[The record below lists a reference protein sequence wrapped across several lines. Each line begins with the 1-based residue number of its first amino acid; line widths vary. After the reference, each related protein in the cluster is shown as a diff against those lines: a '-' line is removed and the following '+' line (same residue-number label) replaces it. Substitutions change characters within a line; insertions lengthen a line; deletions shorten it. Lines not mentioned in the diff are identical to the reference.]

1 MAENNLQAKLLEQLN
16 AIAMPLKLAATDD
29 VAFHALFKR
38 LGWNFDNIKN
48 FPVTD
53 LLTLLSQISVVVD
66 DIISL
71 VNNPPESIDDF
82 IDCLD
87 VLQDLFDL
95 IEDFDTVIQSSTSI
109 PASLKT
115 EFQQTGKDLID
126 FLLCNYLRLNYN
138 KLYYFLSFVGLIDP
152 HELYGMTEYKSGSS
166 TEGWARD
173 SFPRS
178 TINFNKLS
186 SLLTDPKQ
194 YFIDNFYPAS
204 GVITTDAEAKEF
216 SDKFFPRLVLLLNA
230 LGFYAVYG
238 TDPADASYFAPDVFA
253 EMSRTLSFRAL
264 LDQGFDF
271 GASVNVSKTGNN
283 IYGAILNLFGGYNF
297 AKKIGDWYLSSSIS
311 ASVDA
316 FSVDEQGVSFPTSF
330 AGSSLGANLSIYRVF
345 EEETLQQLGSTNGT
359 RFHIRDILLQ
369 LFLSLQ
375 QNNNY
380 YGGTL
385 YLDGIEFFIGG
396 GDGDGF
402 IKKIIPNGIGGKFDL
417 SIGWNNKNG
426 LQFGGSGG
434 LEIHLPAHISLGPV
448 DFNGL
453 TLGIGLDNGTIPI
466 TAGATVVA
474 KLGPIVAT
482 VENMGLKCTLSF
494 PPSGGNLGFAN
505 MAFGFKLP
513 NGIGLK
519 IKASVV
525 EGGGYLY
532 IDKDKG
538 RYYGA
543 VELKIANKLSLS
555 AIGIITTKNPDGSDG
570 FSLLVLICV
579 TFAPS
584 IPIGFGFSLSGV
596 GGMIGVNRSM
606 ATEPLRQGVKTGAIN
621 NILFPQNVVENIQTI
636 ITDLEQIF
644 PIQKDRYVFGL
655 FFLLGW
661 GVPTPLIKIK
671 LGVIIEVPSPVKLAI
686 IGNLSLKLPS
696 EDKPILQLNVAFAG
710 IIDFDKKYLTFD
722 ATIYDS
728 KILTFSLFGDMAVRV
743 FWGEHREILISVGGF
758 HPAYNPPAYL
768 LLPAKMDRL
777 TISIFNESNLKL
789 QLATYFAVTS
799 NTVQFGARL
808 DFLFK
813 VSKFQVVGIFGFDVL
828 FQFNPFKFRTDVY
841 AMLAVKCGSRELMS
855 LSLDFMLEGP
865 GPWHAKGNASFKVLF
880 IKCKVSFDKTWGPQP
895 ATSLPDVAVV
905 PLITA
910 DLQKKENWLATL
922 PDQKKLL
929 VSMKELPAT
938 DIVLHPL
945 GTLSITQKIAPLG
958 VKLERFGN
966 QKPSDGGIYDISS
979 VKLQTV
985 TQNTESVT
993 DSFAPAQFR
1002 NMDDN
1007 QKLKAASFE
1016 NLRAGVQLKSLSGS
1030 ELYMDRYVTKE
1041 VAYERILID
1050 NIHYDKQRYKVR
1062 RGILNAFTRGGL
1074 ISANTIS
1081 REVRADLNS
1090 PIVKA
1095 SMKQESYQII
1105 SKDSLKELSTITG
1118 SGIADTKSGSQ
1129 ADVLTLMEK
1138 LVQQKPALA
1147 GKIQAVPVY

>member
-1 MAENNLQAKLLEQLN
+1 MAENNLQAQLLEKLN
-16 AIAMPLKLAATDD
+16 DIAMPLKLAATND
-29 VAFHALFKR
+29 AIFRSLFKR
-38 LGWNFDNIKN
+38 LGWNFDNIQN
-48 FPVTD
+48 FPVAD
-53 LLTLLSQISVVVD
+53 IITLLSQISVVVD
-66 DIISL
+66 DIIDL
-71 VNNPPESIDDF
+71 VNDPPESIEDF

-87 VLQDLFDL
+87 VLKDLFEL
-95 IEDFDTVIQSSTSI
+95 IDDFDTVIQSSTSL

-126 FLLCNYLRLNYN
+126 YLLCGYLHTNYN
-138 KLYYFLSFVGLIDP
+138 KLYYFLSFIGLIDP
-152 HELYGMTEYKSGSS
+152 YELYGLTQDKSGSS
-166 TEGWARD
+166 TEGWSRE
-173 SFPRS
+173 SFLKS
-178 TINFNKLS
+178 TINFNKLG

-194 YFIDNFYPAS
+194 YFKDNFYPAS
-204 GVITTDAEAKEF
+204 GVITTDAEAKDF

-230 LGFYAVYG
+230 LGFYSAYG
-238 TDPADASYFAPDVFA
+238 ADPNDAAYFDADVFA

-264 LDQGFDF
+264 LDQDFDF
-271 GASVNVSKTGNN
+271 GASVNVSKTPNG
-283 IYGAILNLFGGYNF
+283 IYGAILNLFGQYNF
-297 AKKIGDWYLSSSIS
+297 AKKIGNWYLSSTLT
-311 ASVDA
+311 ASLDA
-316 FSVDEQGVSFPTSF
+316 FSVDKQGVTFPSSF
-330 AGSSLGANLSIYRVF
+330 AGSSLGGNLSIYRVF
-345 EEETLQQLGSTNGT
+345 EEDTVQQLGSTTGT
-359 RFHIRDILLQ
+359 RFQIHDILLQ

-375 QNNNY
+375 TNNNY

-385 YLDGIEFFIGG
+385 FLNGIEFFIGG

-402 IKKIIPNGIGGKFDL
+402 IKKILPNGVGGKFDL
-417 SIGWNNKNG
+417 SIGWNNRNG

-453 TLGIGLDNGTIPI
+453 TIGIGIDSGTIPV

-482 VENMGLKCTLSF
+482 VENMGLKCTISF
-494 PPSGGNLGFAN
+494 PASGGNLGFAN
-505 MAFGFKLP
+505 AAFGFKPP
-513 NGIGLK
+513 NGIGLS

-543 VELKIANKLSLS
+543 VELKIAKKLGLT
-555 AIGIITTKNPDGSDG
+555 AIGIVTTKNPDGTDG
-570 FSLLVLICV
+570 FSLLVLLCV
-579 TFAPS
+579 TFSPS
-584 IPIGFGFSLSGV
+584 IPFGFGFSLSGV
-596 GGMIGVNRSM
+596 GGMVGVNRSM
-606 ATEPLRQGVKTGAIN
+606 APEPLRQGVKTGAIN
-621 NILFPQNVVENIQTI
+621 HILFPQNVIENIQTI
-636 ITDLEQIF
+636 ITDLDQIF
-644 PIQKDRYVFGL
+644 PIQKDRYTFGL

-686 IGNLSLKLPS
+686 IGTISLKLPS
-696 EDKPILQLNVAFAG
+696 EEKAVLQLNVAFAG

-722 ATIYDS
+722 ASIYDS

-758 HPAYNPPAYL
+758 HPAYSPPAYL

-777 TISIFNESNLKL
+777 TISIFNEDNLKL

-813 VSKFQVVGIFGFDVL
+813 VSKFQVVGLFGFDVL

-841 AMLAVKCGSRELMS
+841 AMLAVKWGSRELMS

-865 GPWHAKGNASFKVLF
+865 GPWHAKGSASFKVLF
-880 IKCKVSFDKTWGPQP
+880 IKCKVNFDKTWGPQP
-895 ATSLPDVAVV
+895 ATTLPDVAVI

-910 DLQKKENWLATL
+910 DLQKKENWLAAL

-929 VSMKELPAT
+929 VQIKELPDN

-945 GTLSITQKIAPLG
+945 GTLSITQKTAPLG

-966 QKPSDGGIYDISS
+966 QHPSDGGTYDISS
-979 VKLQTV
+979 VKIQTV
-985 TQNTESVT
+985 TQSTESVL
-993 DSFAPAQFR
+993 DNFAPAQFR

-1007 QKLKAASFE
+1007 QKLKASSFE
-1016 NLRAGVQLKSLSGS
+1016 YLRAGVKLKSLTTSD
-1030 ELYMDRYVTKE
+1030 LYMDAYATKE
-1041 VAYERILID
+1041 VAYDRIIID
-1050 NIHYDKQRYKVR
+1050 NVHYEKQRRNMR
-1062 RGILNAFTRGGL
+1062 RALINGFTRGGL
-1074 ISANTIS
+1074 VSASTIS
-1081 REVRADLNS
+1081 RQLRSDLNQ
-1090 PIVKA
+1090 PIVQA
-1095 SMKQESYQII
+1095 SMKQENYQLI

-1118 SGIADTKSGSQ
+1118 SGITNTKSGSL
-1129 ADVLTLMEK
+1129 ADAYTLLEK
-1138 LVQQKPALA
+1138 LVQQQPALA